1 MLQIQ
6 DLRTTFFTREGLVRA
21 VDGVNIEIEAGESVG
36 IVGESGCGKSMT
48 AMSVMGL
55 LKKPGRVEDGRILFD
70 GRDLTAMP
78 PGEKR
83 KILGNEI
90 SMIFQEPMT
99 SLNPVTTVGKQV
111 REALLLHDK
120 TMSRQE
126 ARDRV
131 IQVFQMVGIPDAG
144 KRYGEYPHQL
154 SGGLRQRVMIAMAM
168 VCNPKLLIADEPT
181 TALDVTIEAQIL
193 YLMKQLQEEK
203 KTAVMMITH
212 NLGVVAQFCTRLY
225 VMYAGKVM
233 ESGTVKEIFQHVCHP
248 YTDGLMRSVPNMKS
262 KERLYNIRGM
272 VPNMLHLPKGC
283 RFCPRCQ
290 YSMPK
295 CFEQEPDLY
304 EPSPGHFVRCFLFE
318 ESMAYGEETRQP
330 VQSELRSGQSHKTG
344 ETGEA
349 GRKASHE

>member
-6 DLRTTFFTREGLVRA
+6 DLHTTFYTRDGLVRA
-21 VDGVNIEIEAGESVG
+21 VDGVSIDIEAGESVG

-55 LKKPGRVEDGRILFD
+55 LKKPGKVDGGKILFD
-70 GRDLTAMP
+70 GQDLTAMAA
-78 PGEKR
+78 GDRR
-83 KILGNEI
+83 KLMGNRI

-111 REALLLHDK
+111 REALLLHNKD
-120 TMSRQE
+120 MSRAE
-126 ARDRV
+126 AKARV
-131 IQVFQMVGIPDAG
+131 IEVFGLVGIPDAA

-168 VCNPKLLIADEPT
+168 VCNPGLLIADEPT

-193 YLMKQLQEEK
+193 HLMKQLQEEK
-203 KTAVMMITH
+203 GTAVMMITH

-233 ESGTVKEIFQHVCHP
+233 ESGTVREIFKNVCHP
-248 YTDGLMRSVPNMKS
+248 YTEGLMRSVPDMES
-262 KERLYNIRGM
+262 RERLYNIRGM
-272 VPNMLHLPKGC
+272 VPSMLHLPKGC

-290 YSMPK
+290 YSTAR
-295 CFEQEPDLY
+295 CFEEEPDIY
-304 EPSPGHFVRCFLFE
+304 EQSPGHFVRCFLYE
-318 ESMAYGEETRQP
+318 AEKGEEK
-330 VQSELRSGQSHKTG
+330 E
-344 ETGEA
+344 
-349 GRKASHE
+349 